1 MNLADVTAA
10 NPYMLFYRRRDDQA
24 AAPPLPRIDPS
35 PFSSAIPKQA
45 AITKRRKQTSGTS
58 VDCLNPMV
66 LNGEVAVPRFLFRFF
81 QPGLGLEYDEAAFA
95 RRMAGRD
102 GARVGSIVGRIPY
115 MNSSLYGGELRT
127 LKYDAYVNSTVLD
140 FLVFALQAE
149 NVELCTSRTAQFSK
163 ERPALGPSGPRDLGR
178 VYVFSSS
185 HTVPRAGSL
194 WRYYHFV
201 DLRLIDLV
209 CCVVWLGTRHYA
221 VFMLDLWARAL
232 HYYDSI
238 KVPIA
243 RNEATAYAA
252 DILRWAET
260 LGKLLNIPWLR
271 DATTWPVHY
280 YDDDASSGMPKQ
292 GRPTPASRS
301 RPAVGWS
308 WGSDCALF
316 VCAAIACAARG
327 EEFTFTQ
334 AHMPSLRRQA
344 AYMIDNWWLVRGES
358 VVIL

>member
-1 MNLADVTAA
+1 LTVST
-10 NPYMLFYRRRDDQA
+10 L
-24 AAPPLPRIDPS
+24 
-35 PFSSAIPKQA
+35 
-45 AITKRRKQTSGTS
+45 T
-58 VDCLNPMV
+58 V
-66 LNGEVAVPRFLFRFF
+66 LNHDGEVAVPRFSFRFF

-163 ERPALGPSGPRDLGR
+163 ERPALGLSGPRDLGR

-209 CCVVWLGTRHYA
+209 RCVVWLGTRHYA

-232 HYYDSI
+232 HYDDSI
-238 KVPIA
+238 KV
-243 RNEATAYAA
+243 T
-252 DILRWAET
+252 
-260 LGKLLNIPWLR
+260 
-271 DATTWPVHY
+271 
-280 YDDDASSGMPKQ
+280 
-292 GRPTPASRS
+292 
-301 RPAVGWS
+301 
-308 WGSDCALF
+308 
-316 VCAAIACAARG
+316 
-327 EEFTFTQ
+327 
-334 AHMPSLRRQA
+334 
-344 AYMIDNWWLVRGES
+344 
-358 VVIL
+358 